1 MIFSFAPSLLLWTRL
16 WKTSDWNLL
25 PVSLWVVKHVKNN
38 FVFSDL
44 SLREFWWFNTKWFLS
59 YSKNFI
65 CEIMQT
71 NLRSHNYSSLIF
83 LFESRKSASVFNFP
97 WKNQCNSI
105 ESKNTHSEDDN
116 WILRNQYMEKQV
128 ATHRLQN
135 INSWNIIAFP
145 EKKIQ
150 TETTENRFEKTEPV
164 VLITTTTPNSSKN
177 STSVSA

>member
-1 MIFSFAPSLLLWTRL
+1 
-16 WKTSDWNLL
+16 
-25 PVSLWVVKHVKNN
+25 
-38 FVFSDL
+38 
-44 SLREFWWFNTKWFLS
+44 
-59 YSKNFI
+59 
-65 CEIMQT
+65 MQT
-71 NLRSHNYSSLIF
+71 NLRHNYSSLIF
-83 LFESRKSASVFNFP
+83 LFESRNSASVFNFP

-105 ESKNTHSEDDN
+105 ESKNTHSEDEN

-150 TETTENRFEKTEPV
+150 TETTENRFEKNEPV

-177 STSVSA
+177 STSKRLAKQHATQSKKMRRTTNTKKNTKHDVQKR